1 MNIAYRFAAAAVDE
15 AARNAASVADDK
27 AQTALD
33 ELGNLVSSGVGGP
46 RAIGA
51 YADRSAYDAE
61 EAGFVYRANDGTA
74 TDATAGTGTVAWDFV
89 RIGMAGWSAGAR
101 VTGGASSI
109 DELDGIGT
117 AGIAVAKAGTEDAAL
132 AAVGLQSADVRAAL
146 KAADLDALRAGIGLG
161 EGDNL
166 LMTAAERTKLA
177 AVDEAAEANP
187 TGADIVAAV
196 DAMLGQTAWQT
207 GGGGLDTSET
217 ALTPTGGGFQAFD
230 DASDTWI
237 ATSTPDPLPA
247 PNALDPI
254 GDWENSGWT
263 VNADTTLTGL
273 PAKSLT
279 ANSSSNEIYMGTLT
293 GVQSGDTVTFAVV
306 VDTTGVDDV
315 DDKVVLWIKDT
326 SGNETLLAFRP
337 VTNAVARSGAF
348 DAIANLTSLDDTG
361 GSFIHDADG
370 ASNIWLLVGR
380 WSATGPVDD
389 LTAFI
394 ESNSAGDDL
403 VVAGVYF
410 GIAPYDPSASDG
422 SEAVL
427 LPDASAAGTVTMTTD
442 ANQRVTIDAAAAYT
456 LVLPEAP
463 GSGVRDL
470 TLRATISAGS
480 LVMPASGVKLF
491 GQAGPFTADTRIV
504 VRQYGDGSDADIVAV
519 PEAV

>member
-1 MNIAYRFAAAAVDE
+1 MNIAFCFAAAVDE

-33 ELGNLVSSGVGGP
+33 ELGNLVSSGVDGP

-51 YADRSAYDAE
+51 YADRGAYDAE

-109 DELDGIGT
+109 DELDDIGT
-117 AGIAVAKAGTEDAAL
+117 VGVAVARAGTEDAAL

-166 LMTAAERTKLA
+166 LLTAAERTKLA
-177 AVDEAAEANP
+177 GAKEGAEANP

-196 DAMLGQTAWQT
+196 DATLGQTAWQT

-217 ALTPTGGGFQAFD
+217 TLTPTGGGFQAFD
-230 DASDTWI
+230 SASDTWV
-237 ATSTPDPLPA
+237 AASTPDPLPS
-247 PNALDPI
+247 PNALDPTGEWI
-254 GDWENSGWT
+254 NSGWK

-279 ANSSSNEIYMGTLT
+279 ANGSNDEVYMGTLS
-293 GVQSGDTVTFAVV
+293 GVQSGDIVTFAVV
-306 VDTTGVDDV
+306 VDTTGIADAN
-315 DDKVVLWIKDT
+315 DKVVLWLKDT

-337 VTNAVARSGAF
+337 VTDAVARSSSF
-348 DAIANLTSLDDTG
+348 DDIASLTSLDDTD
-361 GSFIHDADG
+361 GSFIYDADG

-422 SEAVL
+422 SEAVI
-427 LPDASAAGTVTMTTD
+427 LPDASPAGTLTLTTA
-442 ANQRVTIDAAAAYT
+442 ANQRVTIDQAMAYT

-470 TLRATISAGS
+470 TLRTTITDGS
-480 LVMPASGVKLF
+480 LVMPAGGIKLF
-491 GQAGPFTADTRIV
+491 GQAGPFTNDTRIV
-504 VRQYGDGSDADIVAV
+504 IRQYSDGSDADIIAV
-519 PEAV
+519 PEVS